1 MPICHKKYIRQIGSP
16 FHVRFREHYRDYK
29 CANNKPKFAQHVL
42 EEGHSFGPIKEIM
55 DVLHIAKKCGM
66 LDTLVKFYILRDARR
81 GNPINDKFIVQSSFR
96 GVNSEYHI
104 QGALT
109 PNNIGFHTG
118 HRWKQSP

>member
-1 MPICHKKYIRQIGSP
+1 MKYLIA
-16 FHVRFREHYRDYK
+16 
-29 CANNKPKFAQHVL
+29 ANFCLTGWQESMDMITPVVV
-42 EEGHSFGPIKEIM
+42 GPIKEII

-66 LDTLVKFYILRDARR
+66 LDTLEKFYILRDARR